1 MSRLAALVRD
11 LVWLAAAAALAWFSW
26 RTFLAVQGV
35 SLVITLLL
43 RQAERMR

>member
-11 LVWLAAAAALAWFSW
+11 VAWLAAAAALAWFSW
-26 RTFLAVQGV
+26 RTFLVVLGL